1 MVTTVLRI
9 LLGLV
14 MFVFGLNGF
23 LHFIPLQPPP
33 GPGGEFLGA
42 LAASGYM
49 LPLVSGTQ
57 VIAGAMLLFGI
68 YVPLAL
74 ALLAPVIVNIFFFHV
89 FLARDGLPLAIIVV
103 ALELYLAWAHREAF
117 APLFGSRPAHQS
129 SRAPACPA

>member
-1 MVTTVLRI
+1 MVTTLLRI

-14 MFVFGLNGF
+14 FLVFGLNGF
-23 LHFIPLQPPP
+23 LHFLPMTLPK
-33 GPGGEFLGA
+33 GPAGDFIGA

-57 VIAGAMLLFGI
+57 TIAGVMLLLGL

-103 ALELYLAWAHREAF
+103 AIELYLAWAHREAF
-117 APLFGSRPAHQS
+117 APLFGSRTASQA
-129 SRAPACPA
+129 SRAAA

>member
-1 MVTTVLRI
+1 MVTTLLRI

-14 MFVFGLNGF
+14 FLVFGLNGF
-23 LHFIPLQPPP
+23 LHFLPMTLPK
-33 GPGGEFLGA
+33 GPAGDFIGA

-57 VIAGAMLLFGI
+57 TIAGVMLLLGL

-103 ALELYLAWAHREAF
+103 AIELYLAWAHREAF
-117 APLFGSRPAHQS
+117 APLFGSRTAHQS
-129 SRAPACPA
+129 SRAAA

>member
-1 MVTTVLRI
+1 MKMVTTLLRI

-23 LHFIPLQPPP
+23 LHFIPMQLPK
-33 GPGGEFLGA
+33 GPAGDFIGA

-49 LPLVSGTQ
+49 LQLVSATQ
-57 VIAGAMLLFGI
+57 TIAGAMLLFGV

-74 ALLAPVIVNIFFFHV
+74 TILAPVIVNIFLFHV

-103 ALELYLAWAHREAF
+103 ALELYLAWAHRDAF
-117 APLFGSRPAHQS
+117 APLFGSRTASQA
-129 SRAPACPA
+129 SRAAA